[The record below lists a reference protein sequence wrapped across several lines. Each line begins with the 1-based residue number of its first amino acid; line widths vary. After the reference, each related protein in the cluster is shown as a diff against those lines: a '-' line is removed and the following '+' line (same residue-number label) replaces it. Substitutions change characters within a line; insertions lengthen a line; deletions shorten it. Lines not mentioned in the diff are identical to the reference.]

1 MVSPDG
7 GSRYRQC
14 RATKR
19 QPPVWLRCLLPE
31 NVTGQPRTISKPTL
45 ADKQGARERRAW
57 CGVQLLSVERSTC
70 ASSAPRLLSMQIE
83 RIASTPSMS
92 AAAAWAEPGEPALEA
107 AADFAHAAAKLPAQQ
122 RAQRHTFGITDFG
135 GDLIDA
141 GLAGL
146 EQMHGALD
154 PQILEVFE
162 RRFAQHALHPAR
174 QRALAG
180 GVPSTLC
187 IRRASVRLLVATSA
201 AA

>member
-31 NVTGQPRTISKPTL
+31 NVTGLPRTISKPTL
-45 ADKQGARERRAW
+45 ADKQGAREQRAWVRRAVAIGRTFDLRIIGATSALDADRADFLNTIDERGG
-57 CGVQLLSVERSTC
+57 CG
-70 ASSAPRLLSMQIE
+70 
-83 RIASTPSMS
+83 
-92 AAAAWAEPGEPALEA
+92 AWAESGEPALEA
-107 AADFAHAAAKLPAQQ
+107 AADFAHAAAEPSAQQ

-141 GLAGL
+141 GLARL
-146 EQMHGALD
+146 EQVHGALD
-154 PQILEVFE
+154 PRILEVFE

-174 QRALAG
+174 
-180 GVPSTLC
+180 
-187 IRRASVRLLVATSA
+187 
-201 AA
+201 